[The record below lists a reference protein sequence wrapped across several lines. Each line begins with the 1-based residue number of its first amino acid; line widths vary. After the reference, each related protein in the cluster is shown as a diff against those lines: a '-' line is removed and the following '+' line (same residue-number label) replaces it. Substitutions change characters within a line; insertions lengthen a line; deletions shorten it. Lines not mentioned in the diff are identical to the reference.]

1 MAVAF
6 KLLASACHFRECQ
19 RHKVLHAFLGPL
31 ITNHISKMYS
41 SYRRPGTSPDK
52 APVWKQ
58 IDFSTEKIVNGI
70 KKHFK
75 LLKTEIVEH
84 ATTYDGQPLHI
95 HLWGQTRVVWKFRS
109 RIDLNRWIASSDIE
123 IGGKSEA
130 YLKLG
135 TNNKSAVFYG
145 TLNTEVPRDGET
157 KYSGYC
163 GYKAKPQLGFFNRK
177 KYYNWT
183 KFNSLYLRVR
193 GDGRP
198 WMINIFTDPYF
209 SHQKDDTYHY
219 FMFTRGGPYWE
230 EITIPFSKFFLC
242 NQGRVQDHQY
252 PLWLDKISTI
262 GFTLGDQAAGP
273 FQLEIDF
280 IGLLMDRTHTEEFA
294 YEQYERNTK
303 F

>member
-6 KLLASACHFRECQ
+6 KLLASARPLRECQ
-19 RHKVLHAFLGPL
+19 RHKVLHSLLGPL
-31 ITNHISKMYS
+31 VTNHISKMYS
-41 SYRRPGTSPDK
+41 SYRRPGISPDDT
-52 APVWKQ
+52 PVWKK
-58 IDFSTEKIVNGI
+58 IDFSTEKAVNGV

-75 LLKTEIVEH
+75 LLKSEIAEH
-84 ATTYDGQPLHI
+84 VTSYDGQPLHV
-95 HLWGQTRVVWKFRS
+95 HLWEETRVVWKFHS
-109 RIDLNRWIASSDIE
+109 QKDLDKWIASSDTE

-135 TNNKSAVFYG
+135 KNNQSALFYG

-163 GYKAKPQLGFFNRK
+163 GFKAKPRLGVFNRK
-177 KYYNWT
+177 KYYDWT
-183 KFNSLYLRVR
+183 NFNSLHLRVR

-209 SHQKDDTYHY
+209 SHQKDDMYHY

-242 NQGRVQDHQY
+242 SQGRVQDRQF
-252 PLWLDKISTI
+252 PLWLDKINTI
-262 GFTLGDQAAGP
+262 GFTLGDQAHGP

-280 IGLLMDRTHTEEFA
+280 IGLLMDRAHTEEFA